1 MARPIKSGFD
11 YFPFDVGFFRNLK
24 IRVTLMR
31 FGAGGV
37 LLYLYLLT
45 LIYSQGYYTEYNEDM
60 LYIAAD
66 DLQMKPEKIG
76 QIINFFCKRSLFDNK
91 LFTTDK
97 IITSAGIQKRYQL
110 MIKQRALK
118 KTVSVNERFWLLEKE
133 ETETFIKLHSSGN
146 KSGKNEGYSEKKP
159 DKSENNSTKES
170 KVKESKVKESKV
182 CTSGF
187 SIPCKNGTY
196 VLPKEDYE
204 NLTHTYPDMDVDKSL
219 DKLRKYLTANP
230 HKQGYVSAA
239 KAYVDMWLC
248 EDDQTGKYRK
258 ECSVIKP
265 AYDLHE
271 YEDSGMLGPEW
282 DDIG

>member
-133 ETETFIKLHSSGN
+133 ETETFI
-146 KSGKNEGYSEKKP
+146 
-159 DKSENNSTKES
+159 
-170 KVKESKVKESKV
+170 
-182 CTSGF
+182 
-187 SIPCKNGTY
+187 
-196 VLPKEDYE
+196 
-204 NLTHTYPDMDVDKSL
+204 
-219 DKLRKYLTANP
+219 
-230 HKQGYVSAA
+230 
-239 KAYVDMWLC
+239 
-248 EDDQTGKYRK
+248 
-258 ECSVIKP
+258 
-265 AYDLHE
+265 
-271 YEDSGMLGPEW
+271 
-282 DDIG
+282 